1 MFGLSPD
8 ATIFLTVVAA
18 FLQSAV
24 LIGTIVLFH
33 KNLVELK
40 KDNKINVQ
48 RFDYQKKT
56 DKYSLSFDFADWIQE
71 ELKEYLPYVLGDQ
84 KHDALSER
92 VIKVHFDN
100 IAKNLVYVVENE
112 LIYTSLI
119 VDEIRKLSIAIQK
132 TDGSDELSILLESI
146 IKSYEL

>member
-1 MFGLSPD
+1 MFGLSAD

-24 LIGTIVLFH
+24 LMGTIILFY
-33 KNLVELK
+33 KNLLELK

-56 DKYSLSFDFADWIQE
+56 DKYSLSFDFADWIKE
-71 ELKEYLPYVLGDQ
+71 ELEDYLPYVLGD
-84 KHDALSER
+84 KNHDVLSPK

-100 IAKNLVYVVENE
+100 IAKNLVYVVEND

-119 VDEIRKLSIAIQK
+119 VDEIRKLSLAIQE
-132 TDGSDELSILLESI
+132 TEGSDDLSKELEKI
-146 IKSYEL
+146 IKS

>member
-8 ATIFLTVVAA
+8 ATVFLTVVAA

-56 DKYSLSFDFADWIQE
+56 DKYSLSFDFADWIKE
-71 ELKEYLPYVLGDQ
+71 ELEDYLPYVLGDSN
-84 KHDALSER
+84 HDMLSPK

-100 IAKNLVYVVENE
+100 IAKNLVYVVEND

-119 VDEIRKLSIAIQK
+119 VDEIRKLSLAIQK
-132 TDGSDELSILLESI
+132 TEGSDELSLLLENI

>member
-1 MFGLSPD
+1 MFGLTPD
-8 ATIFLTVVAA
+8 ATVFLTVVAA

-56 DKYSLSFDFADWIQE
+56 DKYSLSFDFADWIKE
-71 ELKEYLPYVLGDQ
+71 ELEDYLPYVIGDAN
-84 KHDALSER
+84 HPVLSPKA
-92 VIKVHFDN
+92 IKVHLDN
-100 IAKNLVYVVENE
+100 IAKNLVYVVSND

-119 VDEIRKLSIAIQK
+119 VDEIRKLSLAIQE
-132 TDGSDELSILLESI
+132 TEGSDALSEELEKI